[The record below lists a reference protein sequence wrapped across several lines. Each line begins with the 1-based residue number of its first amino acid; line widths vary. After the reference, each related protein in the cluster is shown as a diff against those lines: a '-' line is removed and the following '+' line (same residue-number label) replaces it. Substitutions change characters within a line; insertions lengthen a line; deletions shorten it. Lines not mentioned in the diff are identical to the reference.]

1 MSADSHAGPPTLHR
15 KPWLVRAGMPLLA
28 CIARCHRIRV
38 EGAGRL
44 PREGPALLL
53 VKHRATRDTL
63 LLAWLLHR
71 YTGRTA
77 NYVMKH
83 GAAGLPPRLMEAFG
97 GVPVI
102 RAKDIL
108 RLRSRA
114 AREALLARAQARERE
129 VRAYLARLYARD
141 ELVVVYPEGMF
152 YPHRLGPLDGG
163 AVRQL
168 FSLEATSAL
177 TVPIVPIG
185 TVYAHPNR
193 PCSPATFRVGSL
205 QYARDYPSSS
215 AMMAALRAQLAAL
228 SGLNEAPTSPH
239 AT

>member
-1 MSADSHAGPPTLHR
+1 M
-15 KPWLVRAGMPLLA
+15 RAWMPLLA

-38 EGAGRL
+38 EGTDRL

-71 YTGRTA
+71 HTGRTA
-77 NYVMKH
+77 NYVMKQ
-83 GAAGLPPRLMEAFG
+83 GAAGLPPRLMKAFG

-102 RAKDIL
+102 RAKDVL
-108 RLRSRA
+108 RQRSRA

-129 VRAYLARLYARD
+129 VRAYLAWLYAQD

-168 FSLEATSAL
+168 FSLEATSPL
-177 TVPIVPIG
+177 TVPIIPIG

-193 PCSPATFRVGSL
+193 LCSQATFRVGSL
-205 QYARDYPSSS
+205 QHARDYPSSS

-228 SGLNEAPTSPH
+228 SGLTGAPTASS